1 MNVNNQEATL
11 VIKNAKIWTANPQM
25 PFAQSLAISGTTIID
40 IGTENSMLKH
50 VKETTNVID
59 AKGMFIT
66 PGFIDSHVHLL
77 MGGERLNSIK
87 LKNVTSLFEF
97 VLAIGNY
104 AKSLK
109 KGEWILG
116 GDWDHMNWGGILPS
130 RFLIDDQTRDNP
142 VWIGRHEGHT
152 YLANSLALKLAGL
165 SDNNIPKIQGGT
177 IEVNEQNK
185 MTGIFKD
192 NALRLVFDKIP
203 LPNEEESFKYMRSA
217 MDYFSQFGVT
227 SVHHMTEPV
236 GRNRAGLPRDL
247 EIFENFENSG
257 EKMKTRIYAAVP
269 IELQQ
274 DLVTKMKN
282 NQPGQMVRFGAVKGY
297 ADGSIGSHTAAFF
310 DDYIDAPGYK
320 GDLVNDYNQLYEQI
334 KNADRENIQI
344 FIHAIGD
351 RGVRMVLDIFEQV
364 IKENGERD
372 RRWRIE
378 HAQHISSDDFKRFK
392 QLGVIASVQPQH
404 AIDDSRFIKKYLDES
419 QIKQS
424 FAFRTLLDNQ
434 ARLAFG
440 SDWFV
445 SPPNPLMSI
454 HAAINR
460 EYFLPE
466 QSITLEESLYA
477 HTLYAAYSVHEEH
490 LKGSLEVGKLADMV
504 IIDKN
509 LFEIDSK
516 EIKDSKIVM
525 TILGG
530 NVIFKDSNS
539 FAK

>member
-1 MNVNNQEATL
+1 MNVNTQEATL

-40 IGTENSMLKH
+40 IGLESSMLKH
-50 VKETTNVID
+50 VKETTRVIN

-77 MGGERLNSIK
+77 MGGERLNSLQ
-87 LKNVTSLFEF
+87 LKNVTSLNEF
-97 VLAIGNY
+97 SLAIGHY
-104 AKSLK
+104 AKSLR
-109 KGEWILG
+109 KGDWILG

-165 SDNNIPKIQGGT
+165 SDDNIPKIQGGT
-177 IEVNEQNK
+177 IEVNKQNK

-203 LPNEEESFKYMRSA
+203 IPSEEESFKFMRSA
-217 MDYFSQFGVT
+217 MEYFCQFGVT

-236 GRNRAGLPRDL
+236 GRNRSGLPRDL
-247 EIFENFENSG
+247 EIFEKFEQSG
-257 EKMKTRIYAAVP
+257 EEMKTRIYAAVP
-269 IELQQ
+269 IELQN
-274 DLVTKMKN
+274 DLVKKMRN
-282 NQPGQMVRFGAVKGY
+282 NQPGLMVRFGAVKGY

-310 DDYIDAPGYK
+310 DDYIDTPGYN
-320 GDLVNDYNQLYEQI
+320 GDLVNDYKQLYKQVQ
-334 KNADRENIQI
+334 NADKENIQV

-351 RGVRMVLDIFEQV
+351 RGIHMVLDIFEQV
-364 IKENGERD
+364 IKENGEKD

-378 HAQHISSDDFKRFK
+378 HAQHISLNDFKRFK
-392 QLGVIASVQPQH
+392 ELGVIASVQPQH
-404 AIDDSRFIKKYLDES
+404 AIDDSRFIQTYLDECRG
-419 QIKQS
+419 KRS
-424 FAFRTLLDNQ
+424 FAYRSLLDNK
-434 ARLAFG
+434 AKLALG

-445 SPPNPLMSI
+445 SPPNPLLTI

-466 QSITLEESLYA
+466 ESITLEESLYA

-490 LKGSLEVGKLADMV
+490 LKGSLEVGKLADLV

-509 LFEIDSK
+509 LFEIDKK
-516 EIKDSKIVM
+516 EIRNCEVVM

-530 NVIFKDSNS
+530 NAIFKDSNHFS
-539 FAK
+539 